1 MTCASAWD
9 QARQCSQFLVVDLLV
24 EQAGALAEMTAA
36 GAPLPEVLPV
46 ATDLH
51 AAWTNSKATASV
63 AVGPSEGTDHPD

>member
-46 ATDLH
+46 AADLH
-51 AAWTNSKATASV
+51 EA
-63 AVGPSEGTDHPD
+63 